1 LWLWVLGGVALW
13 FVLGA
18 VVALT
23 IGRGVRIADQ
33 RSPLTGVSL
42 ATPGPVTAPV
52 RVRRRP
58 VPLPPVGV
66 GLIVVA
72 LLLEGAGYVTRL
84 NGSRGPLAQV
94 LSMDA
99 PLSAPRMFV
108 AGLFAVAAV
117 AAVAGAG
124 VQRGRRTWWLAI
136 GIVAAGIASVKAGG
150 TVHARLGALVE
161 SAVGTTATVLLSSL
175 LAASVLGALAFLS
188 RGERR
193 DRRRLLWVLAFYG
206 VAVVGLSAV
215 SGAVAGA
222 FGGGSSWAAMATF
235 VEESCEALAG
245 VAFLVAVLVG
255 VAPQLVLDASALRRT
270 NGAARS

>member
-1 LWLWVLGGVALW
+1 M
-13 FVLGA
+13 
-18 VVALT
+18 
-23 IGRGVRIADQ
+23 
-33 RSPLTGVSL
+33 
-42 ATPGPVTAPV
+42 
-52 RVRRRP
+52 
-58 VPLPPVGV
+58 PLPPIGI

-84 NGSRGPLAQV
+84 TGTRGQLAEV

-124 VQRGRRTWWLAI
+124 IQQGRRSWWLAV
-136 GIVAAGIASVKAGG
+136 GVVAAGIASVKAGG
-150 TVHARLGALVE
+150 TVHARLSALLE
-161 SAVGTTATVLLSSL
+161 SAVGTTTTLLLSVA
-175 LAASVLGALAFLS
+175 LAAAVIGTLAFFS

-215 SGAVAGA
+215 SGAVARTY
-222 FGGGSSWAAMATF
+222 GGGSSWAAMATF
-235 VEESCEALAG
+235 VEESGEALAG
-245 VAFLVAVLVG
+245 VAFVVAVLVG
-255 VAPQLVLDASALRRT
+255 VAPQLVLPRDWALRRRADAQALEASQEGSLRT
-270 NGAARS
+270 DSGARS